1 MARIAKKSRSVKRQN
16 AVKSAKNPLRYVIRK
31 DSLDRRYAV
40 DKQTGQRVSLYRA
53 EKERKQRKPVKPAK
67 LIPRHKISKPR
78 RKVAKA
84 PKPSKRSLAAK
95 KGWETRKAR
104 TLGRSEAAK
113 KGWATR
119 RKAAL
124 PKPVELVP
132 ISVLTPPERLFPDIE
147 LPPYMLPLHGLF
159 ADRMALYPKVK
170 QAAEDAFVRLQTE
183 AWTKRAD
190 LLEEKKPVKLTREE
204 QIQSNIRDLIAERI
218 TDPVDIEH
226 VVEQL
231 FLQLDQEYSVRE
243 LYEIYFSPEVA

>member
-1 MARIAKKSRSVKRQN
+1 
-16 AVKSAKNPLRYVIRK
+16 
-31 DSLDRRYAV
+31 
-40 DKQTGQRVSLYRA
+40 
-53 EKERKQRKPVKPAK
+53 
-67 LIPRHKISKPR
+67 
-78 RKVAKA
+78 
-84 PKPSKRSLAAK
+84 
-95 KGWETRKAR
+95 
-104 TLGRSEAAK
+104 
-113 KGWATR
+113 
-119 RKAAL
+119 
-124 PKPVELVP
+124 
-132 ISVLTPPERLFPDIE
+132 
-147 LPPYMLPLHGLF
+147 
-159 ADRMALYPKVK
+159 MALYPKVK